1 MHVFAP
7 LWREHPL
14 NTDKKLSKNVLKVV
28 RSSKIPVNVSYVSQ
42 QTGISWGTAKEI
54 LLELAAR
61 KDIGHNET
69 TGGFIFFRLDDS

>member
-1 MHVFAP
+1 M
-7 LWREHPL
+7 

-28 RSSKIPVNVSYVSQ
+28 RNSKIPVNVSYVSQ

-61 KDIGHNET
+61 KEIEYNET
-69 TGGFIFFRLDDS
+69 TGGFIFFRFGDS